1 MNRKLFAVVG
11 ALVAAQ
17 LLSGC
22 YFLRELNWSKD
33 IVPRGESTKATIGL
47 HPTGSPETSY
57 FFLGAAGEGAGF
69 SFKAPVFDA
78 NDVTGQKQKL
88 VEDDAIG
95 EFIDEQCQT
104 FAPPISRGGS
114 AGSLWRTENEVSSEQ
129 EKLIVAK
136 LKAKRNAP
144 NQGGGFGGL
153 VITGEWI
160 DDGDGNVEDPESTD
174 DEILCTGEST
184 TSFVMRGTAP

>member
-1 MNRKLFAVVG
+1 MNRKLLAVAG

-22 YFLRELNWSKD
+22 YFLRELDWNKD
-33 IVPRGESTKATIGL
+33 IVPKGESTKATIGL
-47 HPTGSPETSY
+47 QPTGDPEGTY
-57 FFLGAAGEGAGF
+57 FFIGAAGEGGGF
-69 SFKAPVFDA
+69 SFKRPVFDA
-78 NDVTGQKQKL
+78 GDVTGQKQKL
-88 VEDDAIG
+88 IEDNAIG
-95 EFIDEQCQT
+95 GFIDEQCQT
-104 FAPPISRGGS
+104 FVPPISRRGPGGVI
-114 AGSLWRTENEVSSEQ
+114 WRTENEVSSEI

-136 LKAKRNAP
+136 LTAKRDAA

-174 DEILCTGEST
+174 DEIRCTGEST